1 MVQEDEGSRWVD
13 VYRTQL
19 WQPSDR
25 ERLATVLAWFPV
37 LRLILD
43 SVMGIEANIVAAQHW
58 PS

>member
-25 ERLATVLAWFPV
+25 ERLATVLASFPV

-43 SVMGIEANIVAAQHW
+43 SVMGIEAI
-58 PS
+58 